1 MSLPPDTSESHQQA
15 SFIIPTEYLT
25 DFLGRIAKI
34 YLNSLVG
41 TLEKGESKKY
51 LKAQNYHDINF
62 HDECVGSLWVLQV
75 LFTPTVQ
82 RHTVIGLRLTGYSK
96 LGTCTSWFTTSFQK
110 DGFK

>member
-15 SFIIPTEYLT
+15 SVIIPTEFLT

-51 LKAQNYHDINF
+51 LKAQNYHDIHF
-62 HDECVGSLWVLQV
+62 HDESAWVFYGYFRYFLLPQSKDIQ
-75 LFTPTVQ
+75 LL
-82 RHTVIGLRLTGYSK
+82 GLG
-96 LGTCTSWFTTSFQK
+96 
-110 DGFK
+110 